1 MLTSS
6 TVHAADGDGG
16 QLIVISAAFDSG
28 SMASASVSGDVVT
41 LRPRTYPFNGNTT
54 SWWNSFRI
62 DGAAGRTLSFVYD
75 TTGLNL
81 HGHESATRYVISYD
95 QQTWQF
101 PDSTSGSGSGYSFTH
116 TFTQDTAWVA
126 YGIPYPVSRVDATV
140 ANWASSPWVSPTP
153 SSNADLK
160 ILDTG
165 SGTPWLTPGGVNEL
179 GFAIPSHPLYAFCIT
194 DDRAAGSKANLVIMA
209 GNHAGEPN
217 GNHTLE
223 GLVDWLLGDAPR
235 AVALRRAARIFVYPM
250 SDPDGRYGGYS
261 RSNQL
266 LPDGDHNREWDV
278 ASNGTLPEIDR
289 LQEAMRLDCEANAT
303 FFLDIHNQEKPD
315 QHYMFL
321 NNGWQNTPFV
331 EGMLTYFSPFSLSIS
346 PNFDTRIARGWARAS
361 TDGLNAAN
369 SFTMEPGSW
378 PVTTPAIYHEFGQTM
393 GWSLFDALVGES
405 AYYLWAADEGL
416 SGDDALPGADPD
428 WDGLMN
434 RWEQGL
440 ESDPQV
446 REVAYSPSYEKA
458 DGVFRVSYVQPAGGT
473 GTPGQDYSANG
484 IRIQLQS
491 RAELHEGSWQT
502 VTDPLDIRTTPIDA
516 QRERVEID
524 CSADTPAGFFRL
536 LVLPSDP

>member
-1 MLTSS
+1 MTAT
-6 TVHAADGDGG
+6 TVPAAGISISGD
-16 QLIVISAAFDSG
+16 FDSG

-41 LRPRTYPFNGNTT
+41 LRPRTYPFNGATT

-62 DGAAGRTLSFVYD
+62 DGAAGRTLTFVYD

-95 QQTWQF
+95 QQTWAF
-101 PDSTSGSGSGYSFTH
+101 PDSTSGSGSGYTFTH

-140 ANWASSPWVSPTP
+140 AGWASSPWVSPTP

-165 SGTPWLTPGGVNEL
+165 SGSPWLTPGGMNEL
-179 GFAIPSHPLYAFCIT
+179 GFPIPPHPLYAFCIT
-194 DDRAAGSKANLVIMA
+194 DDRAAGAKANVVLMA
-209 GNHAGEPN
+209 GNHAGEPT

-266 LPDGDHNREWDV
+266 LPNGDHNREWDT

-289 LQEAMRLDCEANAT
+289 LQEAMRLDCHANAT

-331 EGMLTYFSPFSLSIS
+331 QGMLAYFSPFSLSIS

-361 TDGLNAAN
+361 SDGLNAAN

-378 PVTTPAIYHEFGQTM
+378 PVTTPAIYHEFGQAI
-393 GWSLFDALVGES
+393 GWSLFDALVENTPYYIWAVS
-405 AYYLWAADEGL
+405 AGL
-416 SGDDALPGADPD
+416 SGDDALPQSDPD
-428 WDGLMN
+428 GDRFTNEFEQAFGSSPTSAASLPRVTLKRNEVDGTFELTFLMA
-434 RWEQGL
+434 L
-440 ESDPQV
+440 EGGIEYLVEYSTDLVGWQPALEDRLQLKEDTDLGNGY
-446 REVAYSPSYEKA
+446 REVTYECA
-458 DGVFRVSYVQPAGGT
+458 VPAGTEWFFRVGPVFP
-473 GTPGQDYSANG
+473 
-484 IRIQLQS
+484 
-491 RAELHEGSWQT
+491 
-502 VTDPLDIRTTPIDA
+502 
-516 QRERVEID
+516 
-524 CSADTPAGFFRL
+524 
-536 LVLPSDP
+536 

>member
-1 MLTSS
+1 MPPPLLLLTLFTAT
-6 TVHAADGDGG
+6 TVPAAGISISGD
-16 QLIVISAAFDSG
+16 FDSG

-41 LRPRTYPFNGNTT
+41 LRPRTYPFNGATT
-54 SWWNSFRI
+54 SWWNAFRI
-62 DGAAGRTLSFVYD
+62 DGAAGRTLTFVYD

-95 QQTWQF
+95 QQTWAF
-101 PDSTSGSGSGYSFTH
+101 PDSTSGSGSGYTFTH

-140 ANWASSPWVSPTP
+140 AGWASSPWVSPTP

-165 SGTPWLTPGGVNEL
+165 SGSPWLTPGGMNEL
-179 GFAIPSHPLYAFCIT
+179 GFPIPPHPLYAFCIT
-194 DDRAAGSKANLVIMA
+194 DDRAAGAKANVVLMA
-209 GNHAGEPN
+209 GNHAGEPT

-266 LPDGDHNREWDV
+266 LPNGDHNREWDT

-289 LQEAMRLDCEANAT
+289 LQEAMRLDCHANAT

-331 EGMLTYFSPFSLSIS
+331 QGMLAYFSPFSLSIS

-361 TDGLNAAN
+361 SDGLNAAN

-378 PVTTPAIYHEFGQTM
+378 PVTTPAIYHGFGQAI
-393 GWSLFDALVGES
+393 GWSLFDALVENTPYYIWAVS
-405 AYYLWAADEGL
+405 AGL
-416 SGDDALPGADPD
+416 SGDDALPQSDPD
-428 WDGLMN
+428 GDRFTNEFEQAFGSSPTSAASLPRVTLKRNEVDGTFELTFLMA
-434 RWEQGL
+434 L
-440 ESDPQV
+440 EGGIEYLVEYSTDLVGWQPALEDRLQLKEDTDLGNGY
-446 REVAYSPSYEKA
+446 REVTYECA
-458 DGVFRVSYVQPAGGT
+458 VPAGTELFFRVG
-473 GTPGQDYSANG
+473 
-484 IRIQLQS
+484 
-491 RAELHEGSWQT
+491 
-502 VTDPLDIRTTPIDA
+502 PIF
-516 QRERVEID
+516 
-524 CSADTPAGFFRL
+524 P
-536 LVLPSDP
+536 